1 MSSQPFLI
9 PAVIILLVTIPLILG
24 LIPRNRA
31 YGIRT
36 GKTLSDDRA
45 WYAANRFGGWTL
57 LGASVFYLGVAMIF
71 PCSASAG
78 AALRPWSLHLAAFVG
93 SLLLSVA
100 FIRRYVKNL

>member
-24 LIPRNRA
+24 LIPRNRV

-45 WYAANRFGGWTL
+45 WYAVNRFGGWIL
-57 LGASVFYLGVAMIF
+57 LGANAFYLGVAMIF
-71 PCSASAG
+71 PCSTSSG
-78 AALRPWSLHLAAFVG
+78 AALLPWSVHLAAFVG
-93 SLLLSVA
+93 SLLLGGA
-100 FIRRYVKNL
+100 FIRRYVKIL